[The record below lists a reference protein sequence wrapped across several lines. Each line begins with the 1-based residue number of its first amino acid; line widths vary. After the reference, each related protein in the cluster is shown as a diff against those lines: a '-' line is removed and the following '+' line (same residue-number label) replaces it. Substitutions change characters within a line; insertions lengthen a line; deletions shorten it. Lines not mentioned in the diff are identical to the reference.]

1 MFFLFVLKYN
11 RTIKKGV
18 TSQERRILCY
28 LLPLCYQLFL
38 GVLLMIKYF
47 KCEVSSQFVEQ
58 KMITIKNYSEMSS
71 LCKIVVNHK
80 LFKIL
85 VLAPNEEET
94 LIYENDEDIEMI
106 EITDLTESEE
116 E

>member
-1 MFFLFVLKYN
+1 MTKY
-11 RTIKKGV
+11 
-18 TSQERRILCY
+18 L
-28 LLPLCYQLFL
+28 
-38 GVLLMIKYF
+38 

-58 KMITIKNYSEMSS
+58 KMITIRNYSEMSS

-80 LFKIL
+80 LFKVL

-94 LIYENDEDIEMI
+94 LICENEEDIKMI

>member
-38 GVLLMIKYF
+38 GVLLMTKYF

-71 LCKIVVNHK
+71 LCKIVVNHI

>member
-1 MFFLFVLKYN
+1 
-11 RTIKKGV
+11 
-18 TSQERRILCY
+18 
-28 LLPLCYQLFL
+28 
-38 GVLLMIKYF
+38 MIKYL

-85 VLAPNEEET
+85 VLSPGGEET
-94 LIYENDEDIEMI
+94 MIYE
-106 EITDLTESEE
+106 
-116 E
+116 

>member
-1 MFFLFVLKYN
+1 MLFATTLLSAFLLV
-11 RTIKKGV
+11 
-18 TSQERRILCY
+18 
-28 LLPLCYQLFL
+28 
-38 GVLLMIKYF
+38 VLLMTKYL

-94 LIYENDEDIEMI
+94 LTYENDEDIEMI

-116 E
+116 LLLQIKIYWSKC

>member
-1 MFFLFVLKYN
+1 
-11 RTIKKGV
+11 
-18 TSQERRILCY
+18 
-28 LLPLCYQLFL
+28 
-38 GVLLMIKYF
+38 
-47 KCEVSSQFVEQ
+47 
-58 KMITIKNYSEMSS
+58 MSS

-85 VLAPNEEET
+85 VLSPGEEET
-94 LIYENDEDIEMI
+94 MIYESDEDIEII

>member
-1 MFFLFVLKYN
+1 MTKY
-11 RTIKKGV
+11 
-18 TSQERRILCY
+18 L
-28 LLPLCYQLFL
+28 
-38 GVLLMIKYF
+38 

-85 VLAPNEEET
+85 VLSPGEEET
-94 LIYENDEDIEMI
+94 LIYEGDEDIRII

>member
-1 MFFLFVLKYN
+1 M
-11 RTIKKGV
+11 
-18 TSQERRILCY
+18 
-28 LLPLCYQLFL
+28 
-38 GVLLMIKYF
+38 
-47 KCEVSSQFVEQ
+47 
-58 KMITIKNYSEMSS
+58 
-71 LCKIVVNHK
+71 VNHK

-94 LIYENDEDIEMI
+94 LTYENDEDIEMI

>member
-38 GVLLMIKYF
+38 GVLLMTKYF